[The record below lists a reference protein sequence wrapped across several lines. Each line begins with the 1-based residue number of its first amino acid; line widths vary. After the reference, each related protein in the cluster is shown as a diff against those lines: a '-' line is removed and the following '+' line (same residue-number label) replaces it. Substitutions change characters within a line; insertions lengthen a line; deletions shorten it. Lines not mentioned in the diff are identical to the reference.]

1 MDVRTAILSWQY
13 AERLKTSIISVSKM
27 LMSLPDYPKEERTGG
42 RRMLIAIIEEVRA
55 DADTAAAT
63 TGINEFKKVAHS
75 LSEMISLTESSQF
88 GLATERAGE
97 GVSAAT
103 TAAQAAWDVLNNHGI
118 L

>member
-13 AERLKTSIISVSKM
+13 AERLKTGVISLSKM
-27 LMSLPDYPKEERTGG
+27 LMSLPDYPKEERQGA
-42 RRMLIAIIEEVRA
+42 RRMLVAIIEEIRA
-55 DADTAAAT
+55 DAQMAAAT
-63 TGINEFKKVAHS
+63 TGITEFTKVANS

-88 GLATERAGE
+88 GLAVERAGE

-103 TAAQAAWDVLNNHGI
+103 TAAQAAWEVLNTHGI